1 MGSEIEEKMREGSA
15 IFTLEFYRQL
25 SHSIPVLILAQKL
38 SSGTDS
44 LSV

>member
-1 MGSEIEEKMREGSA
+1 MKMREGSA

-25 SHSIPVLILAQKL
+25 GPTIPVLTLAQKL